1 VFKTASI
8 LACLLALVTGCT
20 TEARRVSESRP
31 PDWESAENR
40 IPSPEPAPPPE
51 VAVAAP
57 QVAPAA
63 ATQAGPPR
71 ATAPELTWISL
82 ARWSAQHGLGEPHR
96 LSVAPVSTRALLT
109 TNGVLVV
116 QAGSLAAYWDHLE
129 LRLGFTPQL
138 IGNQVFLHALDLRKN
153 VEPLVR
159 GFTGVARTNRV
170 IVIDPGH
177 GGADPGARSA
187 ADGRW
192 EKDFTLDWAR
202 RLAAL
207 LEQRGWQP
215 FLTRNHDADVSLSDR
230 VALADA
236 RGADLF
242 LSLHFNTSGGAHEQ
256 AGLETYCL
264 TPTGMRSSLTRG
276 YEDDPTEVLPNNAF
290 DAENVQWAIRL
301 HAAMLSVDGV
311 KDRGVRRARFL
322 GVLRTQKR
330 PAVLIE
336 GGFLSNPAEAQ
347 RIADPAFRQKLAE
360 ALARALETK
369 LENER

>member
-1 VFKTASI
+1 MFKTAST

-20 TEARRVSESRP
+20 TDTRRVSESRP
-31 PDWESAENR
+31 PDWESPENR
-40 IPSPEPAPPPE
+40 IASPEPAPATE
-51 VAVAAP
+51 VPVAAP
-57 QVAPAA
+57 PIAPAPRR
-63 ATQAGPPR
+63 AGPPL
-71 ATAPELTWISL
+71 AIAPELTWISL

-96 LSVAPVSTRALLT
+96 LSVSPVTTYALLT
-109 TNGVLVV
+109 TNGALVV
-116 QAGSLAAYWDHLE
+116 QVGSLAAYWDRLE
-129 LRLGFTPQL
+129 LRLGFAPQL
-138 IGNQVFLHALDLRKN
+138 IGDQVFLHALDLRKN

-159 GFTGVARTNRV
+159 GFTVVPRTNRV

-202 RLAAL
+202 RLAPL
-207 LEQRGWQP
+207 LAQRGWQP
-215 FLTRNHDADVSLSDR
+215 FLTRNHDGDVSLSDR

-276 YEDDPTEVLPNNAF
+276 YEDDPAEVFPNNAF
-290 DAENVQWAIRL
+290 DAENLQWAMRL
-301 HAAMLSVDGV
+301 HAALLTVHGV

-347 RIADPAFRQKLAE
+347 RIADPAFRQRLAE

-369 LENER
+369 LEDGR